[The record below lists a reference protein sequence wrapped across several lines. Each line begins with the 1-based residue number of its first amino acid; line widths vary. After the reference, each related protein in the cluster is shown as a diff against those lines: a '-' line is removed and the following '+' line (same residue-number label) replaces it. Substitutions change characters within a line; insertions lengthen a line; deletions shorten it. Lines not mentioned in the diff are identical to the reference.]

1 MPGYS
6 PINGKMLQVP
16 VGPGQEVYSKRGA
29 MLAYT
34 GAVRFA
40 PTATAGAGIAGTLG
54 RAMAGESTPLM
65 HVTGQG
71 SVMLGHH
78 GLHVEV
84 VDLRGDTLYV
94 EADRLLVYDASLQ
107 SGTMFLGEQGG
118 LSGVIRGQMTG
129 QGLFTTTLTGHG
141 SCALLSHGGVV
152 QLPVQP
158 NRPVYVD
165 PQAYVAHRGQIQ
177 NKLHTALGL
186 RDLIGRGSGEGFQL
200 ELTGQGVVYV
210 QASERK
216 I

>member
-6 PINGKMLQVP
+6 PVNSKMLQVP
-16 VGPGQEVYSKRGA
+16 IGPGQEVYTRRGA

-34 GAVRFA
+34 GAVYFA
-40 PTATAGAGIAGTLG
+40 PTTTAGAGIGATLG
-54 RAMAGESTPLM
+54 RALAGESTALM

-71 SVMLGHH
+71 SVMLGHQ
-78 GLHVEV
+78 GLHIEV
-84 VDLRGDTLYV
+84 VDLQGDTLYV
-94 EADRLLVYDASLQ
+94 EAERLLVYDASLQ
-107 SGTMFLGEQGG
+107 TGTMFMGEQGG

-152 QLPVQP
+152 QLHVQP

-177 NKLHTALGL
+177 NRLHTALGL
-186 RDLIGRGSGEGFQL
+186 RDLVGRGSGEAFQL

-216 I
+216 F